1 MQPLFISRTQRC
13 KYTMKC
19 QLIFRA
25 GLLLLWILT
34 ASVSCADPEI
44 KVSELSDG
52 IKLSC
57 GDNYKI
63 QSENEVEVTEL
74 KYKDENTGEYKCVSS
89 DPSSDPTEISK
100 IYVKFR
106 TCDNCVELDEASI
119 TGIVVGDVVAT
130 IVIGVAVYL
139 IASQARTGPVTSQKK
154 SSDKKHLLP
163 NEMNSSRHTDDN
175 YQPLKARHRDT
186 YDVLKK

>member
-1 MQPLFISRTQRC
+1 
-13 KYTMKC
+13 MKC
-19 QLIFRA
+19 QLILRA

-44 KVSELSDG
+44 KVSELANG

-57 GDNYKI
+57 GAG
-63 QSENEVEVTEL
+63 NEITNADDKKVEVL
-74 KYKDENTGEYKCVSS
+74 DYKDENTGEYKCVRTLSPTSS
-89 DPSSDPTEISK
+89 PEPPPSTWTYEPK

-163 NEMNSSRHTDDN
+163 HETNSSRHTDDN